1 MSVAGGAGGEV
12 SLEILLKE
20 LQPRIRSV
28 FARYRI
34 PPQDAEDLLQQT
46 LLIYLH
52 KCESVYDPANW
63 LIGALRNRCLLYW
76 RSRRR
81 QIYSAV
87 DKAILE
93 SVAGAQDVPPQES
106 IGFFRDLN
114 RLLAEL
120 PARCRKIFKL
130 RYREGYN
137 PTETADRLGYKAS
150 SIYKITERCL
160 ASLTN
165 RLVACGL
172 VEKKPR
178 A

>member
-1 MSVAGGAGGEV
+1 MSIAGGGEV
-12 SLEILLKE
+12 SLEVLLKE
-20 LQPRIRSV
+20 LQPRIRAV
-28 FARYRI
+28 FSRYRI

-52 KCESVYDPANW
+52 KCDSVYDPANW
-63 LIGALRNRCLLYW
+63 LIGALRNRCLIYW

-81 QIYSAV
+81 QIYTAV
-87 DKAILE
+87 DKALLE
-93 SVAGAQDVPPQES
+93 SVAEAQTSPQEKAS
-106 IGFFRDLN
+106 LFRDLN
-114 RLLAEL
+114 RLMADL
-120 PARCRKIFKL
+120 PARCRKIFRL

-165 RLVACGL
+165 RLVACGW
-172 VEKKPR
+172 VEKRPQG
-178 A
+178 